1 MPSYNNCPVPRMGTT
16 QHPWP
21 FRGLAC
27 LKKSLEGHKG
37 KYAKQKLWVV
47 VCPVREITLTQT
59 ILKNVFNKISF
70 STITFWTIPMIKSES
85 FL

>member
-1 MPSYNNCPVPRMGTT
+1 MPSYSNCPVPRMGTT

-21 FRGLAC
+21 FRCLAC
-27 LKKSLEGHKG
+27 LKKSLGEHKETN
-37 KYAKQKLWVV
+37 KQKLWVV

-70 STITFWTIPMIKSES
+70 STVMFWTIPMIKSEC